1 MDLPGNLEAP
11 VSAPY
16 LHGGDIGRAARQA
29 GVPADRILDFS
40 SNINP
45 MGLPPRAA
53 GRLAR
58 DAQDPRTWARYPDH
72 ESTEL
77 RSALSR
83 FAGLPPESIV
93 IAAGADAL
101 IHAAVRAF
109 TPRRCLIPIPAFS
122 EYERA
127 SRAFGCEAIPLP
139 LNPEFRLPREPSQWL
154 QAGDL
159 LILNNPHN
167 PSGTCS
173 SRSEMLD
180 YIAATR
186 ASGAA
191 VLADEAFVDY
201 VPDAAVTQHAATTSG
216 VVSIRSLT
224 KFFGC
229 PGLRVGYAVAVPEI
243 ALKISAQLQPW
254 PVTTLAANALSEA
267 LQDADYPRRAREQ
280 NRRDRA
286 MLSSGLSSLGCRVF
300 PGTANFL
307 LMRIPTGRDAAEIRH
322 ALLRDHAIL
331 VRECDSF
338 SGLEPGRYLRVAV
351 RSDEENQRLIDALS
365 HVLRENSCLQMHS

>member
-1 MDLPGNLEAP
+1 MHLPGSLEAP

-16 LHGGDIGRAARQA
+16 LHGGDIDRAAQQA
-29 GVPADRILDFS
+29 GVPPHRILDFS

-53 GRLAR
+53 ERLAR
-58 DAQDPRTWARYPDH
+58 EAQDPHTWTRYPDP
-72 ESTEL
+72 ECKEL

-83 FAGLPPESIV
+83 YASVSPESIV

-109 TPRRCLIPIPAFS
+109 RPERCLIPVPAFS

-127 SRAFGCEAIPLP
+127 AGAFGCEAIALP
-139 LNPEFRLPREPSQWL
+139 LDPEFRLPAEVSQML
-154 QAGDL
+154 RAGDL

-167 PSGTCS
+167 PSGVCA

-180 YIAATR
+180 YVAVAR

-191 VLADEAFVDY
+191 VLADEAFIDY
-201 VPDAAVTQHAATTSG
+201 APEAAITQDAATGIA
-216 VVSIRSLT
+216 VSIRSLT

-229 PGLRVGYAVAVPEI
+229 PGLRVGYAVA
-243 ALKISAQLQPW
+243 ALDVAAKITAQLPPW
-254 PVTTLAANALSEA
+254 PVTTLAANALADA
-267 LQDADYPRRAREQ
+267 LRDVDYPTHAREQ
-280 NRRDRA
+280 NCRA
-286 MLSSGLSSLGCRVF
+286 RAVLFEALSSLGCRIF
-300 PGTANFL
+300 PSAANFL
-307 LMRIPTGRDAAEIRH
+307 LMRVPADCNALQIRN

-338 SGLEPGRYLRVAV
+338 SGLESGRYLRVAV
-351 RSDEENQRLIDALS
+351 RSENENQCLVDALS
-365 HVLRENSCLQMHS
+365 HVLGENSCLQTHS

>member
-1 MDLPGNLEAP
+1 MEAP

-16 LHGGDIGRAARQA
+16 LHGGDIDRAAREV
-29 GVPADRILDFS
+29 GVPPHRILDFS

-53 GRLAR
+53 ERLAR
-58 DAQDPRTWARYPDH
+58 DAQDPHTWMRYPDH
-72 ESTEL
+72 ECREL
-77 RSALSR
+77 RSTLSR
-83 FAGLPPESIV
+83 YAGVSSESIV

-109 TPRRCLIPIPAFS
+109 RPERCLIPVPAFA

-127 SRAFGCEAIPLP
+127 AGALGCEAIALP
-139 LNPEFRLPREPSQWL
+139 LDSEFRLPVGLSQVL
-154 QAGDL
+154 RSGDL

-167 PSGTCS
+167 PSGACA

-180 YIAATR
+180 YIAAVR

-191 VLADEAFVDY
+191 VLADEAFIDY
-201 VPDAAVTQHAATTSG
+201 APDAAITQDAASG
-216 VVSIRSLT
+216 IVVSIRSLT

-229 PGLRVGYAVAVPEI
+229 PGLRVGYAVASPDF
-243 ALKISAQLQPW
+243 AAKITAQLAPW
-254 PVTTLAANALSEA
+254 PVTTLAANALAEA
-267 LQDADYPRRAREQ
+267 LRDSDYPGRTRAE
-280 NRRDRA
+280 NCHARA
-286 MLSSGLSSLGCRVF
+286 MLSAALSSLGCRLV
-300 PGTANFL
+300 PGAVNFL
-307 LMRIPTGRDAAEIRH
+307 LVRLPAGCNALQTRH

-338 SGLEPGRYLRVAV
+338 SGLETGRYLRVAV
-351 RSDEENQRLIDALS
+351 RSENENQRLIDAVS
-365 HVLRENSCLQMHS
+365 HVLRENSCLPTHS